1 VTKLLTDN
9 EINEINKNPEMK
21 KDKDIS
27 LDYMSKNGFMVAP
40 ISIRNREF
48 L

>member
-1 VTKLLTDN
+1 VTKLLTDI
-9 EINEINKNPEMK
+9 EINEINKNPELK

-27 LDYMSKNGFMVAP
+27 LDYLSKHGFMVAP